1 MGIPHHQEGFMR
13 ANNQV
18 REYTPQAIEVGGL
31 PAAVP
36 QREKGLLKKLLAAQP
51 ADKKGV
57 AGQQAHQQVKKWK
70 APNRIKRPLNA
81 FLVSRF
87 L

>member
-57 AGQQAHQQVKKWK
+57 AGQQKKKWK